1 MKVGYGL
8 LTAFY
13 THPGEKDNLVK
24 ILLEAAEA
32 LDDYNTCIQYIV
44 NESETEPD
52 TVFVSE
58 IWVDKGH
65 HKASLDNPAVK
76 ETIKRAKPM
85 IKEIKQIQELDI
97 LGGKGV

>member
-32 LDDYNTCIQYIV
+32 LADYNTCIQYIIS
-44 NESETEPD
+44 ESETEAD

-58 IWVDKGH
+58 IWIDKGH
-65 HKASLDNPAVK
+65 HAASLDNLAVQ
-76 ETIKRAKPM
+76 ETIARAKPM

>member
-32 LDDYNTCIQYIV
+32 LADYNTCIQYIV
-44 NESETEPD
+44 SESETEAD

-65 HKASLDNPAVK
+65 HAASLDNPAVL
-76 ETIKRAKPM
+76 ETIARAKPM

>member
-44 NESETEPD
+44 SESETEAD
-52 TVFVSE
+52 AVFVSE

-65 HKASLDNPAVK
+65 HAASLDNPAVQ

>member
-24 ILLEAAEA
+24 ILLEVAEA
-32 LDDYNTCIQYIV
+32 LDEYNTCIQYIIS
-44 NESETEPD
+44 ESETEAD

-65 HKASLDNPAVK
+65 HAASLDNPAVQ

>member
-44 NESETEPD
+44 SESETEVD

-58 IWVDKGH
+58 IWVDEGH
-65 HKASLDNPAVK
+65 HAASLDNPAVQ
-76 ETIKRAKPM
+76 ETIVCAKPM

>member
-32 LDDYNTCIQYIV
+32 LDDYNTCIQYIIS
-44 NESETEPD
+44 ESEPEAD
-52 TVFVSE
+52 TVLVSE

-65 HKASLDNPAVK
+65 HAASLDNPAVQ

>member
-13 THPGEKDNLVK
+13 THPGERDHLVK
-24 ILLEAAEA
+24 ILLEAAES
-32 LDDYNTCIQYIV
+32 LEEYNTCIQYIV
-44 NESETEPD
+44 SEAD

-65 HKASLDNPAVK
+65 HEASLDNPAVK
-76 ETIKRAKPM
+76 ATIERAKPL
-85 IKEIKQIQELDI
+85 IKEVKRIQELDI

>member
-24 ILLEAAEA
+24 ILIEAAEA

-44 NESETEPD
+44 SESETEPD

-58 IWVDKGH
+58 IWVDKRH
-65 HKASLDNPAVK
+65 HAASLDNPAVQ
-76 ETIKRAKPM
+76 ETIARAKPM
-85 IKEIKQIQELDI
+85 IKEIKRIQELDI

>member
-44 NESETEPD
+44 SESETEVD

-65 HKASLDNPAVK
+65 H
-76 ETIKRAKPM
+76 AK
-85 IKEIKQIQELDI
+85 IT
-97 LGGKGV
+97 

>member
-24 ILLEAAEA
+24 ILIEAAEA

-44 NESETEPD
+44 SESETEPD

-65 HKASLDNPAVK
+65 HAASLDTQQYK
-76 ETIKRAKPM
+76 
-85 IKEIKQIQELDI
+85 KQLHAPNR
-97 LGGKGV
+97 

>member
-32 LDDYNTCIQYIV
+32 L
-44 NESETEPD
+44 
-52 TVFVSE
+52 
-58 IWVDKGH
+58 
-65 HKASLDNPAVK
+65 A
-76 ETIKRAKPM
+76 
-85 IKEIKQIQELDI
+85 
-97 LGGKGV
+97 

>member
-24 ILLEAAEA
+24 ILLEAAEG

-44 NESETEPD
+44 SESETEPD

-58 IWVDKGH
+58 IWVDKEH
-65 HKASLDNPAVK
+65 HKASLDNPAVQ
-76 ETIKRAKPM
+76 ETIKRAKPL
-85 IKEIKQIQELDI
+85 IKDIKQIQELDI
-97 LGGKGV
+97 LGGKGI

>member
-32 LDDYNTCIQYIV
+32 LDDYNTCIQYIISD
-44 NESETEPD
+44 SETEAD
-52 TVFVSE
+52 MVFVSE

-65 HKASLDNPAVK
+65 HAASLDNPAVQ

>member
-13 THPGEKDNLVK
+13 THPGERDHLVK
-24 ILLEAAEA
+24 ILLEAAES
-32 LDDYNTCIQYIV
+32 LEEYNTCIQYIV
-44 NESETEPD
+44 SESENEAD

-65 HKASLDNPAVK
+65 HAASLDNPAVQK
-76 ETIKRAKPM
+76 KIKRAKPM

>member
-44 NESETEPD
+44 SESETEVD

-65 HKASLDNPAVK
+65 HATSLDNPAVQ

>member
-13 THPGEKDNLVK
+13 THPGERDHLVK
-24 ILLEAAEA
+24 ILLEAAES
-32 LDDYNTCIQYIV
+32 LDEYNTCIQYIV
-44 NESETEPD
+44 SESENEAD

-65 HKASLDNPAVK
+65 HEASLDNPAVK
-76 ETIKRAKPM
+76 ETIERAKPL
-85 IKEIKQIQELDI
+85 IKEVKRIQELDI

>member
-24 ILLEAAEA
+24 ILLEVAEA
-32 LDDYNTCIQYIV
+32 LDEYNTCIQYIV
-44 NESETEPD
+44 SESETEAD

-65 HKASLDNPAVK
+65 HAASLDNPAVQ
-76 ETIKRAKPM
+76 ETIARAKPM

>member
-32 LDDYNTCIQYIV
+32 LDDYNTCIQYIIS
-44 NESETEPD
+44 ESETEAD
-52 TVFVSE
+52 MVFVSE

-65 HKASLDNPAVK
+65 HAASLDNPAVQ

>member
-32 LDDYNTCIQYIV
+32 LDDYNTCIQYIIS
-44 NESETEPD
+44 ESETEAD

-65 HKASLDNPAVK
+65 HAASLDNSAVQ
-76 ETIKRAKPM
+76 EIIARAKPM
-85 IKEIKQIQELDI
+85 MKEIKQIQELDI

>member
-1 MKVGYGL
+1 M
-8 LTAFY
+8 
-13 THPGEKDNLVK
+13 K

-32 LDDYNTCIQYIV
+32 LDDYNTCIQYIIS
-44 NESETEPD
+44 ESETEAD

-65 HKASLDNPAVK
+65 HAASLDNPAVQ
-76 ETIKRAKPM
+76 EIIARAKPM